1 MRHPRFAVSIAALA
15 IAGCGAASAL
25 GAAPTV
31 TSFQVHQP
39 TDHPESLVA
48 VARVSMRGVVT
59 REGSYNAAGRLRRIG
74 ATLVLSA
81 NGTTARSTD
90 TVRLKHLAHRGDTA
104 LLHFRF
110 PEAAARRLDGATDVR
125 ADLRVGL
132 LGARQVRVRVAG
144 VPAKGAREAQ
154 FNPGAAGCFDMFLCA
169 TVRRTPGPAAPVA
182 LSGTVRGTTANMC
195 VFYAGPDRE
204 GPYVEAVGFEG
215 AQVGNTVT
223 TGWMVFADIGSD
235 FVITDGAYS
244 GDAWVQPLP
253 WTRDDY
259 TTVISG
265 TVSPEAIA
273 GEAGTATAT
282 YAGDPAGKLA
292 RPVTLATTAQGAFN
306 C

>member
-1 MRHPRFAVSIAALA
+1 MRRPRLVLPIAALA
-15 IAGCGAASAL
+15 VAACGASSAF

-39 TDHPESLVA
+39 TGQAESLVA

-59 REGSYNAAGRLRRIG
+59 REGSYNAAGSLRRIG
-74 ATLVLSA
+74 ATLILTA
-81 NGTTARSTD
+81 NGRTARATD
-90 TVRLKHLAHRGDTA
+90 TVRLKHRAHRGDTA

-110 PEAAARRLDGATDVR
+110 PATAARRLGGATDVR

-132 LGARQVRVRVAG
+132 VGSRQVRVRVAG
-144 VPAKGAREAQ
+144 TPAKGARDAQ
-154 FNPGAAGCFDMFLCA
+154 FNPGAAGCFDVFLCA
-169 TVRRTPGPAAPVA
+169 TVRHTPGPATPVA

-223 TGWMVFADIGSD
+223 TGWMVFADIGSH

-259 TTVISG
+259 KTVISG

-292 RPVTLATTAQGAFN
+292 RPVTLATTSQGAFN